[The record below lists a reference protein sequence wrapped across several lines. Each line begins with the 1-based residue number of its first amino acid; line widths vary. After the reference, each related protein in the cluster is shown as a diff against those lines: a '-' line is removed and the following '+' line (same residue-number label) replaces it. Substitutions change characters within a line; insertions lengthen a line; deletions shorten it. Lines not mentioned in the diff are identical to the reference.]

1 MVPILYVDD
10 EELFLELGKG
20 FLELKG
26 AFAVD
31 TVTSAQSAL
40 NLIQSNTYEA
50 VISDYQMPGMNGI
63 ELLKELRHAD
73 NDIPFILFTG
83 KGREEVVIQA
93 LNEGADYYLQ
103 KGGDPES
110 LFAELSHKLK
120 LSIGKRKAEAALIQ
134 SEEQSRILLEHIQDG
149 AFLSQDGILL
159 LCNETLAGMM
169 GYSKE
174 EIIGRAIVDLIAP
187 EDRQNVLE
195 RHIHRLSGKT
205 LPESY
210 EFNLLHKD
218 GSTRIPVNIF
228 VGTGSYQGHPAVIGT
243 LHNMTRERERESAL
257 QKSEKKYREIFNNA
271 PIGLF
276 SSTLE
281 GRFIRANP
289 SAVKNLGYESEEE
302 FIHSITDIGMQR
314 YVDPLER
321 DEIARKLR
329 EEGSINNYETRFYR
343 KDGSIIWGSFSARI
357 VEDDDGKPVI
367 DGICQDISARKE
379 IEIALRTSEKRLQ
392 WVYESGILG
401 VIFYTMDGR
410 ITDANDTFLAMLGY
424 SRDDLIAGRING
436 FDITPPEYATLDAA
450 AVKEL
455 LETGCHK
462 RPYEKEYLRKDGT
475 RIPVVLAGS
484 LLDDEKRSGV
494 GFVLDITDRKEIE
507 DTLRRV
513 NHQLTMMSEITRHDL
528 MNQLSLIYG
537 YLDLAD
543 PCLEDPS
550 NKEIFE
556 KIRSATD
563 VIKAFIGFTR
573 VYQELGNQKPRWQQV
588 EEILP
593 FSLVPEHI
601 TLQHDLKGIEIYAD
615 LMLNKVFSNLL
626 DNSIRHGGHV
636 HSIRVFHEKT
646 DSSLTIIWEDD
657 GVGINPEKKDKIF
670 NRGYGDNT
678 GLGLFLVRD
687 ILAETGITIRETGA
701 FGEGARFEILVP
713 SGAFRISR

>member
-1 MVPILYVDD
+1 MISILYVDD

-31 TVTSAQSAL
+31 TVNSARSAL
-40 NLIQSNTYEA
+40 ELMQSHTYEA

-63 ELLKELRHAD
+63 ELLKEIRHAD

-110 LFAELSHKLK
+110 LFAELSHKLM
-120 LSIGKRKAEAALIQ
+120 LSIGKRKAEAALMH

-174 EIIGRAIVDLIAP
+174 EIFGRSIVELIAP
-187 EDRQNVLE
+187 EDRQKVLE
-195 RHIHRLSGKT
+195 RHTSRLSGKT

-218 GSTRIPVNIF
+218 GSTRIPVIIS
-228 VGTGSYQGHPAVIGT
+228 VGIGSYQGHPAVIGT

-276 SSTLE
+276 SSTLD
-281 GRFIRANP
+281 GKFIRANP
-289 SAVKNLGYESEEE
+289 YAVKYLGYDSEEE
-302 FIHSITDIGMQR
+302 FIQSITDIGMQR
-314 YVDPLER
+314 YVDPTER
-321 DEIARKLR
+321 EEIARTLR
-329 EEGSINNYETRFYR
+329 ESGSINNYETRFYR
-343 KDGSIIWGSFSARI
+343 KDGSIIWGSISARI
-357 VEDDDGKPVI
+357 GEDDEGKPVI
-367 DGICQDISARKE
+367 DGICQDITARKE
-379 IEIALRTSEKRLQ
+379 IEIALRLSEKRLR

-410 ITDANDTFLAMLGY
+410 ITDANDTFLDMLGY
-424 SRDDLIAGRING
+424 SRDDLNTGRING
-436 FDITPPEYATLDAA
+436 FDITPPEYSSLDAA

-455 LETGCHK
+455 LETGYHI
-462 RPYEKEYLRKDGT
+462 RPYEKEYLRKDGS

-484 LLDDEKRSGV
+484 TLDDEKRSGV

-513 NHQLTMMSEITRHDL
+513 NHQLTMMSETTRHDL

-550 NKEIFE
+550 NKEILE
-556 KIRSATD
+556 NIRTATD
-563 VIKAFIGFTR
+563 VMKTYIGFTSI
-573 VYQELGNQKPRWQQV
+573 YQEMGNQKPRWHRV
-588 EEILP
+588 EGVLP
-593 FSLVPEHI
+593 FSIVPGHV
-601 TLQHDLKGIEIYAD
+601 TLEHDLEGIEIFGD
-615 LMLNKVFSNLL
+615 PMLNKVFSNLL
-626 DNSIRHGGHV
+626 DNALRHGGHV
-636 HSIRVFHEKT
+636 QSIRVLHEKT
-646 DSSLTIIWEDD
+646 DSSLIIIWEDD
-657 GVGINPEKKDKIF
+657 GTGIEPDRKDKIF

-687 ILAETGITIRETGA
+687 ILAETGITIREPGV
-701 FGEGARFEILVP
+701 FGKGARFEILVP
-713 SGAFRISR
+713 AGAFRINR